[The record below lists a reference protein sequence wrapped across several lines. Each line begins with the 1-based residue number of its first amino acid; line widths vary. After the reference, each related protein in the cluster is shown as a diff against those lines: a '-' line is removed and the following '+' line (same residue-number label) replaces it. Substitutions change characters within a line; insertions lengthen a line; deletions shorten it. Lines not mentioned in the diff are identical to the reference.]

1 MFLQDGKDTDQQH
14 RDMSAAR
21 TDIYG
26 RMKDGRY
33 IDKKKAPKIK
43 RKKNSI
49 KRWIDSDKE
58 KPFLRSASLIT
69 DKATTAILNEKN
81 KECCADIY
89 PDNRIQLRHR
99 HLFGSF
105 HSAGHLLLML
115 IKIKRPIKLYSMVQR
130 RTKKLCFVGALTP
143 FFLNLLNKI

>member
-43 RKKNSI
+43 RNKK
-49 KRWIDSDKE
+49 K
-58 KPFLRSASLIT
+58 
-69 DKATTAILNEKN
+69 
-81 KECCADIY
+81 
-89 PDNRIQLRHR
+89 QH
-99 HLFGSF
+99 
-105 HSAGHLLLML
+105 
-115 IKIKRPIKLYSMVQR
+115 
-130 RTKKLCFVGALTP
+130 
-143 FFLNLLNKI
+143 